1 MTDQTA
7 PGIPEPEGS
16 VNLIQTDYEVGQDNI
31 ETQIGPFGLDIHN
44 PVFLI
49 SGLAIVA
56 FVFFTLALPDQA
68 ASMFSAMF
76 SFATKYFDWFLIGA
90 ADIVVIFALFLVVS
104 PYGSVRLGGTEAT
117 PDYGYVG
124 WFAMLF
130 AAGMGIGLMF
140 YGVSEPL
147 THFSTSLGETS
158 VVCLI
163 ATDDE
168 AFTYNR
174 RLCRLATIQEHK
186 MILKLAEHGMSEQSI
201 AELMRVDVS
210 TLRTKLRLLDGIAP
224 EVAELLKDKRCP
236 VASIRLL
243 RQMKP
248 ARQLQVASLMVQM
261 GTYTSRFVTTMLE
274 TSRPAD
280 RITVKN
286 TRTPKVTPEQLERMQ
301 AEMAGL
307 QERIKE
313 IEGSLS

>member
-1 MTDQTA
+1 MTRPSQS
-7 PGIPEPEGS
+7 E
-16 VNLIQTDYEVGQDNI
+16 
-31 ETQIGPFGLDIHN
+31 
-44 PVFLI
+44 
-49 SGLAIVA
+49 
-56 FVFFTLALPDQA
+56 
-68 ASMFSAMF
+68 
-76 SFATKYFDWFLIGA
+76 IGA
-90 ADIVVIFALFLVVS
+90 AFEDQMVEIPIDRIITLKQMTPSMKSGRKFELIASTVEKKGLVEPPVVFRCRDESGRFLLLD
-104 PYGSVRLGGTEAT
+104 GHARLE
-117 PDYGYVG
+117 V
-124 WFAMLF
+124 LK
-130 AAGMGIGLMF
+130 
-140 YGVSEPL
+140 
-147 THFSTSLGETS
+147 SLGEAS

-168 AFTYNR
+168 AFTYNK
-174 RLCRLATIQEHK
+174 RLCRLATIQEHR

-210 TLRTKLRLLDGIAP
+210 TLRTKLRLLDGISP

-274 TSRPAD
+274 TSRPTD
-280 RITVKN
+280 RLAVKN
-286 TRTPKVTPEQLERMQ
+286 TRTPKLTPEQVEQMQ

-313 IEGSLS
+313 IEGSYGTENLKLVLGVGYIIALLQNARVTRFLSQRHKEIYAQFERIAQAAAA

>member
-1 MTDQTA
+1 MTEPSQ
-7 PGIPEPEGS
+7 PE
-16 VNLIQTDYEVGQDNI
+16 
-31 ETQIGPFGLDIHN
+31 
-44 PVFLI
+44 
-49 SGLAIVA
+49 
-56 FVFFTLALPDQA
+56 
-68 ASMFSAMF
+68 
-76 SFATKYFDWFLIGA
+76 IGA
-90 ADIVVIFALFLVVS
+90 AFEDQMVEIPIDRIITLKQMTQSMKSGRKFELIASTVEKKGLVEPPVVFRCKDESGQFLLLDGHARIEV
-104 PYGSVRLGGTEAT
+104 LK
-117 PDYGYVG
+117 
-124 WFAMLF
+124 
-130 AAGMGIGLMF
+130 
-140 YGVSEPL
+140 
-147 THFSTSLGETS
+147 SLGEAS

-168 AFTYNR
+168 AFTYNK

-210 TLRTKLRLLDGIAP
+210 TLRTKLRLLDGISP

-280 RITVKN
+280 RIAVKN
-286 TRTPKVTPEQLERMQ
+286 TRTPKLTPEQVEQMQ
-301 AEMAGL
+301 AEMSGL

-313 IEGSLS
+313 IEGSYGTENLKLVLGAGYVASLLQNTRVTRFLSQRHKEIYAQFERIAKATAS

>member
-1 MTDQTA
+1 MTKPSQ
-7 PGIPEPEGS
+7 PE
-16 VNLIQTDYEVGQDNI
+16 
-31 ETQIGPFGLDIHN
+31 
-44 PVFLI
+44 
-49 SGLAIVA
+49 
-56 FVFFTLALPDQA
+56 
-68 ASMFSAMF
+68 
-76 SFATKYFDWFLIGA
+76 IGA
-90 ADIVVIFALFLVVS
+90 AFEDQMVEIPIDRIIPLKQMTQSMKSGPKFELIASTVEKKGLVEPPVVFRCKDESGRFLLLDGHARIEV
-104 PYGSVRLGGTEAT
+104 LK
-117 PDYGYVG
+117 
-124 WFAMLF
+124 
-130 AAGMGIGLMF
+130 
-140 YGVSEPL
+140 
-147 THFSTSLGETS
+147 SLGETS

-168 AFTYNR
+168 AFTYNK

-210 TLRTKLRLLDGIAP
+210 TLRTKLRLLDGISP

-248 ARQLQVASLMVQM
+248 ARQLHVASLMVQM

-280 RITVKN
+280 RIAVKN
-286 TRTPKVTPEQLERMQ
+286 TRAPKLTPEQVEQMQ

-313 IEGSLS
+313 IEGSYGTENLKLVLGVGYITALLQNARVTRFLSQRHKEIYAQFERIAKAAAA

>member
-1 MTDQTA
+1 MTE
-7 PGIPEPEGS
+7 PSEPE
-16 VNLIQTDYEVGQDNI
+16 
-31 ETQIGPFGLDIHN
+31 
-44 PVFLI
+44 
-49 SGLAIVA
+49 
-56 FVFFTLALPDQA
+56 
-68 ASMFSAMF
+68 
-76 SFATKYFDWFLIGA
+76 IGA
-90 ADIVVIFALFLVVS
+90 AFENHMVEIPIDQIIMLKQMTQSMKSGRKFELIASTIEKKGLVEPPVVFRYKDESGRFLLLD
-104 PYGSVRLGGTEAT
+104 GHARIEILK
-117 PDYGYVG
+117 
-124 WFAMLF
+124 
-130 AAGMGIGLMF
+130 
-140 YGVSEPL
+140 
-147 THFSTSLGETS
+147 SLGETS

-168 AFTYNR
+168 AFTYNK

-201 AELMRVDVS
+201 AELMQVDVS
-210 TLRTKLRLLDGIAP
+210 TLRTKLRLLDGISP

-280 RITVKN
+280 RIIVKN
-286 TRTPKVTPEQLERMQ
+286 TRTPKVTPEQVEQMQ

-313 IEGSLS
+313 IEGSYGTENLKLVLGVGYVTTLLENTRITRFLSHRHKEIFAQFERISKFEVSR